1 MQATISGMLLGP
13 FAYAE
18 RWGEKTGIYLGL
30 AIERVSNTSLVID
43 SDSTIKPNGVEAHCP
58 APVQPGPWA
67 RTWKP

>member
-30 AIERVSNTSLVID
+30 AIERASNAPLVID
-43 SDSTIKPNGVEAHCP
+43 SDSTIKLRA
-58 APVQPGPWA
+58 AVQNSTTVAAG
-67 RTWKP
+67 